1 VKKCYDHCVVD
12 NIYNSARWVAMKKWL
27 SACVMVVCMT
37 QGAFARDQ
45 VRIVGSSTV
54 FPFVAAAA
62 ERYSTNTGEKAPIA
76 ESIGTGAGFL
86 EFCKGVGVP
95 YPDIASASR
104 PMVDA
109 EKKLCKKHGVTEIL
123 EVPIGMDG
131 IVVATAIEVEPFPL
145 TRKQLFYALAKFVPQ
160 ESKVVANNAKTWQ
173 DVDASLPPE
182 KIEVYGPSTT
192 SGTRDAFVELV
203 FEPICIEMP
212 EMIAQ
217 YPDAKERKVACH
229 AIREDGA
236 YIEAGEND
244 NLIVQKLL
252 LNKGALGVFGYSYL
266 EKNADKIQPLSIEG
280 VLPEFE
286 YITDGSY
293 PVARSLYVYVKQAH
307 VKYIKGLKEFVE
319 ELVSEAA
326 ISEDGYL
333 ADKGLIPLEEE
344 KRAQIRETVT
354 KALAK

>member
-1 VKKCYDHCVVD
+1 
-12 NIYNSARWVAMKKWL
+12 MKKWL
-27 SACVMVVCMT
+27 TGVCCIIVCLA
-37 QGAFARDQ
+37 QAAHARDQ

-62 ERYSTNTGEKAPIA
+62 EKYSMNTGDKAPIA

-104 PMVDA
+104 PIVDA
-109 EKKLCKKHGVTEIL
+109 ERAICKKHGVTEIV

-131 IVVATAIEVEPFPL
+131 IVIATAIEVEPFSL
-145 TRKQLFYALAKFVPQ
+145 TRAQLFYALAKYVPH
-160 ESKVVANNAKTWQ
+160 EGKLVANKAKTWQ
-173 DVDASLPPE
+173 DVDAALPPE
-182 KIEVYGPSTT
+182 KIEVYGPSAT

-203 FEPICIEMP
+203 FEPICTTLP
-212 EMIAQ
+212 EMIAK
-217 YPDAKERKVACH
+217 YKDAKERKVACH
-229 AIREDGA
+229 AMREDGA

-266 EKNADKIQPLSIEG
+266 EQNADKVQPLAIEG

-286 YITDGSY
+286 LIADGSY
-293 PVARSLYVYVKQAH
+293 PIARSLYIYVKGAH
-307 VKYIKGLKEFVE
+307 VKYIKGLKGFVE

-326 ISEDGYL
+326 LSEDGYL
-333 ADKGLIPLEEE
+333 ADKGLIPLTEE
-344 KRAQIRETVT
+344 KRTQVRNAVT
-354 KALAK
+354 DAWQK

>member
-1 VKKCYDHCVVD
+1 
-12 NIYNSARWVAMKKWL
+12 MKKWL
-27 SACVMVVCMT
+27 GACIILCCMA
-37 QGAFARDQ
+37 QAASARDQ

-62 ERYSTNTGEKAPIA
+62 EKYSSNTGDKAPIA

-104 PMVDA
+104 MMLEA
-109 EKKLCKKHGVTEIL
+109 EKEVCKKHGVVDIVEI
-123 EVPIGMDG
+123 PIGMDG
-131 IVVATAIEVEPFPL
+131 IVIATAIEVEPFAL
-145 TRKQLFYALAKFVPQ
+145 SRKQLFYALAKYVPRDGQ
-160 ESKVVANNAKTWQ
+160 LVANNAQTWKE
-173 DVDASLPPE
+173 VDSTLPPE
-182 KIEVYGPSTT
+182 KIEVYGPSST

-203 FEPICIEMP
+203 FEPICTKLP
-212 EMIAQ
+212 EIVAQ
-217 YPDAKERKVACH
+217 YKDEKERKVACH
-229 AIREDGA
+229 AMREDGA

-266 EKNADKIQPLSIEG
+266 EQNADKVQPLSIEG

-286 YITDGSY
+286 LIASGEY

-307 VKYIKGLKEFVE
+307 VNYIKGLKGFVE
-319 ELVSEAA
+319 ELVSEDA

-333 ADKGLIPLEEE
+333 ADKGLIPLAEKTREEM
-344 KRAQIRETVT
+344 RTAVT
-354 KALAK
+354 KALAQ